1 MNVPEQETPWL
12 PSKPEDLPFSL
23 TLVNPHGTRHIGLN
37 EKTGIWHR
45 VWQNRPPEPLH
56 TGEAV
61 FLRPSDVD
69 QIIKASM
76 MWSAKNWDKPRAGML
91 NDELAE
97 GVKQLVL
104 HYAAAAGEVPKT
116 RT

>member
-1 MNVPEQETPWL
+1 VPEQETPWMPTHPDQL
-12 PSKPEDLPFSL
+12 PWTVSL
-23 TLVNPHGTRHIGLN
+23 INRHGIRHLGLSDD
-37 EKTGIWHR
+37 TGIWHR
-45 VWQNRPPEPLH
+45 LWENRPPEPMH
-56 TGEAV
+56 AGEAI

-76 MWSAKNWDKPRAGML
+76 YWSGKHWSNPRAGML
-91 NDELAE
+91 NDEIAE

-116 RT
+116 RP